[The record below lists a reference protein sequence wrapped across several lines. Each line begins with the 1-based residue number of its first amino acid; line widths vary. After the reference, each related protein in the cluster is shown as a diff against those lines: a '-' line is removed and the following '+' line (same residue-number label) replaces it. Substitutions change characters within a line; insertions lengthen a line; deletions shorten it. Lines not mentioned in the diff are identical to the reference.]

1 MLTVR
6 YISDLLTFVRGP
18 PVSVGRGQLLTIR
31 SEDLLIVRRT
41 PALPALAHS
50 PIETPVLARLRAA
63 LRHRHCPAPAY
74 RHRPR
79 RHAHKRRRVRHNR
92 RRTIVDLQLVVAA
105 AFAVAFLVQAFV
117 HVDHDDFH
125 AEGALQVRFAL
136 GHRHFHAL
144 GRKIGG
150 TVRGKAN
157 IRLFAIGSGWQD
169 REYVHNAG
177 RAAGR
182 RVRMQVGLEEYGFE
196 RIRFFP
202 FRKKQNFRIFH
213 MFSPERWRMYGKYG
227 K

>member
-1 MLTVR
+1 M
-6 YISDLLTFVRGP
+6 RGP

-50 PIETPVLARLRAA
+50 PVQTPILARLGAPR
-63 LRHRHCPAPAY
+63 RHRNRPAPAY

-105 AFAVAFLVQAFV
+105 AFAVAFFIKALV
-117 HVDHDDFH
+117 HVDHDDFD
-125 AEGALQVRFAL
+125 AEGAFQVRFAL

-157 IRLFAIGSGWQD
+157 IRLFAIGPGWQD
-169 REYVHNAG
+169 RENVHHAS

-182 RVRMQVGLEEYGFE
+182 RVRMQVGLQE
-196 RIRFFP
+196 
-202 FRKKQNFRIFH
+202 
-213 MFSPERWRMYGKYG
+213 
-227 K
+227 